1 MKRKQN
7 LYDNVSMQD
16 IINVYRKQIRVNT
29 KNKYKIKRFEDFYSV
44 NISRVKKLLKW
55 EIIMVAFTIYF

>member
-16 IINVYRKQIRVNT
+16 IINVYRKQIRVNI

>member
-7 LYDNVSMQD
+7 LYDSVSMQD

-44 NISRVKKLLKW
+44 NISRVKKNFWNGKL
-55 EIIMVAFTIYF
+55 

>member
-7 LYDNVSMQD
+7 LYDSVSMQD